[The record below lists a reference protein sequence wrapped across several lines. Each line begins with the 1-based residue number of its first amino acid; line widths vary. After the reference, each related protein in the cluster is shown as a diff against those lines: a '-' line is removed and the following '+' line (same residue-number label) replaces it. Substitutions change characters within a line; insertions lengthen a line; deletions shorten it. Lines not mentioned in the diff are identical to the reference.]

1 MKLNTETKKKMLA
14 LKNLGLTDEEI
25 IKVIEDD
32 EKIDKGEK
40 LFELPEELEKGA
52 KKARM
57 SGNTK
62 GYTKANREKKVDND
76 KRFLIE
82 TLELALSPFAE
93 NVEIANPEREMTFT
107 HNGKKYKIVLS
118 CPRSQRGQFSFR
130 FSTSRAGAAREEFR
144 YLCTPTKNQN
154 ENLCKITY

>member
-1 MKLNTETKKKMLA
+1 MKTTEKVFENIKNGKKYTDQELA
-14 LKNLGLTDEEI
+14 LFALGMTEEEVAD
-25 IKVIEDD
+25 VIESD
-32 EKIDKGEK
+32 KRIDKGEK

-62 GYTKANREKKVDND
+62 GYTREKKVDED

-107 HNGKKYKIVLS
+107 HKDKKYKVVLS
-118 CPRSQRGQFSFR
+118 CPRS
-130 FSTSRAGAAREEFR
+130 
-144 YLCTPTKNQN
+144 
-154 ENLCKITY
+154 